1 VSGGGQSGGHP
12 GGEPAPGRE
21 RSDAAGQPATGE
33 AAAWRDAIA
42 RPPASAAET
51 SLAVGERVRRFAL
64 ALLLTGL
71 GLVLAVGALN
81 AIVDPLGIVGT
92 GLFPTKVMADRQ
104 IKADLVAALPEVP
117 QVVIFGS
124 SRAWKLNPEFIRAQ
138 TGLVTF
144 NASVSG
150 GRPADAWAFAN
161 LIHDRIPAARPN
173 YIWILD
179 VSELSKVQLA
189 AGLLNVPELRKY
201 FPSGLVLRSRLKDV
215 SSLFSFTTARD
226 SLSILRNLD
235 AIRAKA
241 ARQRRHWSTWGWFT
255 DSTRDVK
262 LDANPGLPNIQADIK
277 DKSAI
282 YRDYAGP
289 DPQAK
294 HYLEKTLAL
303 FASWGGHGIIV
314 IPPSEPGLITAL
326 MPVGWGERHQQVV
339 DYLATLHTAYDF
351 SVVDMTSLSSY
362 GGSATGFID
371 GVHLRTPEMNK
382 MMAKVLEIAGDQL
395 R

>member
-1 VSGGGQSGGHP
+1 VSGGGQISDSPG
-12 GGEPAPGRE
+12 GGEPTPRSE
-21 RSDAAGQPATGE
+21 RGDAAGQPM
-33 AAAWRDAIA
+33 AAAARDAIT

-51 SLAVGERVRRFAL
+51 SLAGGGRIRRFAL
-64 ALLLTGL
+64 VLLLTGL
-71 GLVLAVGALN
+71 GIVLAVGALN
-81 AIVDPLGIVGT
+81 AIVDPFGIVGT

-104 IKADLVAALPEVP
+104 IKVDLVAALPEAP

-150 GRPADAWAFAN
+150 GRPPDAWAFAN
-161 LIHDRIPAARPN
+161 LIHDTFPAAQPN

-179 VSELSKVQLA
+179 VSELTKVQLA
-189 AGLLNVPELRKY
+189 AGLLNVPELRPY
-201 FPSGLVLRSRLKDV
+201 FPSFLVLRSRLKDV
-215 SSLFSFTTARD
+215 SWLFSVTTARD
-226 SLSILRNLD
+226 SLSILHHLST
-235 AIRAKA
+235 IRAKA
-241 ARQRRHWSTWGWFT
+241 ALQRKHWSTWGWFT

-262 LDANPGLPNIQADIK
+262 LDANPGLPNIRADIK

-282 YRDYAGP
+282 YRDYSGP
-289 DPQAK
+289 DPEAK
-294 HYLEKTLAL
+294 RYLEKTLAL

-314 IPPSEPGLITAL
+314 IPPSEPALITAL
-326 MPVGWGERHQQVV
+326 LPLGWSDRHQQVV
-339 DYLATLHTAYDF
+339 DYLATLHTTYDF
-351 SVVDMTSLSSY
+351 TVVDMTSLSSY

-371 GVHLRTPEMNK
+371 GVHLRTPEMKK
-382 MMAKVLEIAGDQL
+382 MMTKVLAIAGSQL